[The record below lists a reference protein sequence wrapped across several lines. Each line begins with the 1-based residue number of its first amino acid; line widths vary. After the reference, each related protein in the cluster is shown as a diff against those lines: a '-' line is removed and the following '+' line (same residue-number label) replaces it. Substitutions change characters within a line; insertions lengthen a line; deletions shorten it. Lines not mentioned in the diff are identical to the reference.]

1 MEELKFFFNVSF
13 FDYFDPGKKNLV
25 EVLSDFCEP
34 KRQNASDS
42 KNLLFFPSIEF
53 SSSQTECCA
62 FLLLC
67 GTVLNKH
74 WFCDRC

>member
-1 MEELKFFFNVSF
+1 MEELKFFFNASF

-42 KNLLFFPSIEF
+42 KNLLFFS
-53 SSSQTECCA
+53 
-62 FLLLC
+62 LY
-67 GTVLNKH
+67 
-74 WFCDRC
+74 